1 MSELYDTMRDATE
14 GQMVPWRVYQESQSE
29 ITRLQTA
36 LAEEKDSHKETLDIL
51 RRVREGRDCLRAEV
65 ASTAAMKAREADS
78 AQKEIARIRSDNEKL
93 KAHLE
98 RAGKVAL
105 HCGLVLKRLERMA
118 DVMTALGPAVDALRE
133 YDDCMISDLPS
144 GDKND

>member
-1 MSELYDTMRDATE
+1 MSEWTKLADDGCTLVQCDPPSFEVLTQMYKDAVINSSRSM
-14 GQMVPWRVYQESQSE
+14 Q
-29 ITRLQTA
+29 
-36 LAEEKDSHKETLDIL
+36 
-51 RRVREGRDCLRAEV
+51 
-65 ASTAAMKAREADS
+65 TAAMKAREADS